1 MKLTPR
7 QQHSLQLICDTFAP
21 AEDGWPSASE
31 LGVPQA
37 IADAMDFNPRR
48 GDHKQFL
55 QLLNFWDSQLHSM
68 ISVARASRFSTL
80 PEDARVRV
88 LLSWAES
95 SLGRRRAAFQA
106 LRKAVSYLYVM
117 LPCLGGAR
125 TPVWDKIGYPG
136 PPNLGDRSCS
146 SRELTTLVPQQDT
159 KLSCEIC
166 VIGSGAGG
174 GTAAAVLAAAGK
186 DVIILEAGG
195 YYDDAD
201 FDGAELAGYRRLYTE
216 GG

>member
-7 QQHSLQLICDTFAP
+7 QQQSLQLICDTFAP
-21 AEDGWPSASE
+21 RADGWPSASE

-55 QLLNFWDSQLHSM
+55 QLLDFFDSQLHSI
-68 ISVARASRFSTL
+68 ISVKRSSRFSAL
-80 PEDARVRV
+80 PEETRVRV

-117 LPCLGGAR
+117 LPRLQGSR

-136 PPNLGDRSCS
+136 PLSLAGRSGS
-146 SRELTTLVPQQDT
+146 PREVTTL
-159 KLSCEIC
+159 
-166 VIGSGAGG
+166 G
-174 GTAAAVLAAAGK
+174 
-186 DVIILEAGG
+186 
-195 YYDDAD
+195 
-201 FDGAELAGYRRLYTE
+201 
-216 GG
+216 

>member
-21 AEDGWPSASE
+21 AADGWPAASE

-37 IADAMDFNPRR
+37 IAYAMDFNPRR

-55 QLLNFWDSQLHSM
+55 QLLNFWDSQLHSI
-68 ISVARASRFSTL
+68 ISITRASRFSKL
-80 PEDARVRV
+80 YEQARVRV

-117 LPCLGGAR
+117 LPNLNGAR
-125 TPVWDKIGYPG
+125 TSVWDKIGYPG
-136 PPNLGDRSCS
+136 PPNLGDRS
-146 SRELTTLVPQQDT
+146 L
-159 KLSCEIC
+159 
-166 VIGSGAGG
+166 
-174 GTAAAVLAAAGK
+174 
-186 DVIILEAGG
+186 
-195 YYDDAD
+195 
-201 FDGAELAGYRRLYTE
+201 
-216 GG
+216 